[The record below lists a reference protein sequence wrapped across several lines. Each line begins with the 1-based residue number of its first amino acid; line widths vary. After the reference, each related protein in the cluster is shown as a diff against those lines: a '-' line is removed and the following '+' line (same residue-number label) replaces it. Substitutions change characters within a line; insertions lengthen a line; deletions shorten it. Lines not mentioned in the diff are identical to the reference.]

1 MVQPHLTY
9 PISENY
15 IMVVGDTRNIFFLA
29 PNVSDPLPSCLDGT
43 KNPMISGQPRNP
55 AMMKTPG
62 EYLDNSIRVYI
73 ANCQ

>member
-1 MVQPHLTY
+1 
-9 PISENY
+9 
-15 IMVVGDTRNIFFLA
+15 MVVGDNRNTVFLA

-43 KNPMISGQPRNP
+43 KSPMISGQPKNP

-62 EYLDNSIRVYI
+62 DYLDNSIEIYI